1 MATFSNWGKTVDQIE
16 RARWMDFGDS
26 IYTVNVTTYEINKS
40 INDNDTWKVSP
51 PVELIEGGD
60 GSIGDVDD
68 DV

>member
-1 MATFSNWGKTVDQIE
+1 
-16 RARWMDFGDS
+16 MDFGDS